1 MLLGI
6 EIRALCML
14 GKCSHSELYPALQML
29 FLKNVYTCLK
39 KKNFYIPHNGISYSF
54 TLQNM

>member
-14 GKCSHSELYPALQML
+14 GKCSHSELYPELQML

-39 KKNFYIPHNGISYSF
+39 KKLLYS
-54 TLQNM
+54 T